1 MGHFAS
7 NCFHCSPCTQ
17 PARRDR
23 EGCCLGINTN
33 SAHEQLRIN
42 GGRREHAATI
52 ARALRNAHLF
62 GDYVY
67 KKAAKIQI
75 GTQPERLLLYGH
87 EAAELDSASLT
98 CSWHDSKY
106 FGHWMTDGIPL
117 LMAGRE
123 LAPPIRN
130 SNVLSD
136 HQSQYLSMLEMTY
149 EPFKAGRIRELLIF
163 EDFGQN
169 NYKRARYEKIRA
181 CFSKYGTQSSHAG
194 AIILRGTS
202 GVNRALV
209 NETEIADY
217 LLSIGFTVIDPQLQS
232 ANEIVAAINGAQ
244 VVVGVEG
251 SHLAHGLF
259 SLATGGT
266 LLVLQPPYRFNNP
279 HKDYADC
286 MDLKYGFVVG
296 DACDGGF
303 RIEMD
308 PLKKMLDLIAA
319 KF

>member
-1 MGHFAS
+1 MFRRGLWRIFGHKTYQEV
-7 NCFHCSPCTQ
+7 C
-17 PARRDR
+17 DR
-23 EGCCLGINTN
+23 EWVISPATASIAPPALSLPGETEKITAWGINTN

-67 KKAAKIQI
+67 KKSAKIQI

-136 HQSQYLSMLEMTY
+136 HQSQYLSMLEMNY
-149 EPFKAGRIRELLIF
+149 EPFKAGKIRELL
-163 EDFGQN
+163 N
-169 NYKRARYEKIRA
+169 
-181 CFSKYGTQSSHAG
+181 
-194 AIILRGTS
+194 ILRFW
-202 GVNRALV
+202 A
-209 NETEIADY
+209 EQI
-217 LLSIGFTVIDPQLQS
+217 
-232 ANEIVAAINGAQ
+232 
-244 VVVGVEG
+244 
-251 SHLAHGLF
+251 
-259 SLATGGT
+259 
-266 LLVLQPPYRFNNP
+266 
-279 HKDYADC
+279 
-286 MDLKYGFVVG
+286 
-296 DACDGGF
+296 
-303 RIEMD
+303 
-308 PLKKMLDLIAA
+308 
-319 KF
+319 